1 MSGVVKYVQSK
12 RHRNDSA
19 IRRHP
24 INQWSSHPID
34 STSTLPGRHDCRG
47 ACRWARRTHAVLQAR
62 DCSHRAARIET
73 QLPARR
79 HAFGGSSCAERGRH
93 DCRRMPSQACGAATL
108 GGAACKVS
116 AARLQLRSSQRT
128 LPVTDQRSMLSGRS
142 DPQRAFCAAT
152 DQQRL
157 SSASQSLQP
166 ANAAGD

>member
-1 MSGVVKYVQSK
+1 MTVRFEDIQSTNGPPIPST
-12 RHRNDSA
+12 RHRLCPGAMTAEVRVDGRAGLTQSCRLETAA
-19 IRRHP
+19 IVPRESRR
-24 INQWSSHPID
+24 NC
-34 STSTLPGRHDCRG
+34 RRG
-47 ACRWARRTHAVLQAR
+47 AMRT
-62 DCSHRAARIET
+62 
-73 QLPARR
+73 
-79 HAFGGSSCAERGRH
+79 FGGSSCAERGRH